1 MTAEGAR
8 GETLNQFFQ
17 CLKNKLP
24 VGAADFQG
32 LELSNA
38 NALWINWRE
47 GSPERIENM
56 RLSEPLP
63 YAHTPT
69 RTHAT
74 PLIDYRGR
82 QSRET
87 IFSEIDILVHP
98 STTFDSL
105 PTALI
110 EAARAGIPCIA
121 SSLGGASEIVKEEN
135 SGFLFDSE
143 NPVEGLEK
151 LKRLIDLSL
160 REQMGESARRV
171 FEEQFH
177 VERMAEEYRLI
188 LA

>member
-1 MTAEGAR
+1 M
-8 GETLNQFFQ
+8 
-17 CLKNKLP
+17 
-24 VGAADFQG
+24 QG
-32 LELSNA
+32 LETDD
-38 NALWINWRE
+38 NWRE